1 MKKLTVLIT
10 LSALLIFTMGAAA
23 QDVSMEDMKMV
34 GGVSYNTFD
43 STFSADSMDDD
54 ELSVDGGLGFYI
66 GGQYWFNED
75 MAVEAGYDFAKSSTD
90 QSDVSNGLSA
100 TDDVDNTLKGPY
112 GKFVYNVNEMVNL
125 NGGLAYYS
133 NKLEDD
139 DTILEANG
147 VGFLVGADVNYPIN
161 EQISFVG
168 SGNYRMAKL
177 DVDEDKGI
185 LKNNTLNNPEIDMSG
200 FRISGGISY
209 KF

>member
-43 STFSADSMDDD
+43 SNFSDKTIDDF
-54 ELSVDGGLGFYI
+54 EIGLDGGLGFYI

-90 QSDVSNGLSA
+90 QSDIKQFPVNN
-100 TDDVDNTLKGPY
+100 DVDNTLKGPY

-177 DVDEDKGI
+177 DVDKDEGKIAGQSFDG
-185 LKNNTLNNPEIDMSG
+185 PEIDMSG
-200 FRISGGISY
+200 LRISGGISY